1 MKRIFTLALLLVGA
15 ASVKAQ
21 SSASL
26 DPNAPVMTF
35 RIETIDFG
43 TITQGESVTRE
54 FVFTNTGKQPLI
66 ITDVKVT
73 CGCTNPQY
81 PKSPIAPGKQGTI
94 TVTFNSA
101 GKMGVQSKP
110 VTIISNNRDGDVVLH
125 LKGEVKAAPA
135 TGAETAPKQAAQ
147 TGADGAKP
155 APAQTTPASN
165 TGTAKPASTTASK
178 PAATSTSKPSGATAA
193 AKKGSPSASN
203 KKKVVKATQTTPASP
218 KQ

>member
-1 MKRIFTLALLLVGA
+1 MKRILTLALLLIGA
-15 ASVKAQ
+15 ASVNAQ

-81 PKSPIAPGKQGTI
+81 PKTPIAPGKQGTI

-110 VTIISNNRDGDVVLH
+110 VTIISNNRDGDVILH

-135 TGAETAPKQAAQ
+135 TGAEAAPKQTAQ
-147 TGADGAKP
+147 TGADAAKP
-155 APAQTTPASN
+155 AATT
-165 TGTAKPASTTASK
+165 TSK
-178 PAATSTSKPSGATAA
+178 PAATSTSKPSGAAAA
-193 AKKGSPSASN
+193 AKKGSPAASA
-203 KKKVVKATQTTPASP
+203 KKKPVKAAQAAPATP
-218 KQ
+218 KK